1 MDKKMKRTCNLCHAE
16 KNIEDFHRDRT
27 APNGYKR
34 RCKSCI
40 KSDRSNGYQMTVETP
55 SITHKNAIPSIGI
68 TSNCPCS
75 GCEYE
80 KPCGILE
87 LSCKQFRRWQ
97 TAASHSTGYLK
108 HPRIPDLHLDGSI
121 PAHGVV

>member
-1 MDKKMKRTCNLCHAE
+1 MDKETKRICNLCYAE
-16 KNIEDFHRDRT
+16 KSIEEFHRDHT

-34 RCKSCI
+34 RCKNCI
-40 KSDRSNGYQMTVETP
+40 KGDYSKAEVSSVRA
-55 SITHKNAIPSIGI
+55 KNAIPSIGI

-87 LSCKQFRRWQ
+87 LTCKQYRRWQ